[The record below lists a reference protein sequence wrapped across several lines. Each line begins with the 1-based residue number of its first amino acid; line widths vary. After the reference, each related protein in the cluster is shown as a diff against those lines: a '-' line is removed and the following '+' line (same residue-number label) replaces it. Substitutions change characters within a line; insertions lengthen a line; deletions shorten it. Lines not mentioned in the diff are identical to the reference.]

1 MRTEIKKCLK
11 KLSQFVASISQLKG
25 TNKLILEHAGELRVI
40 VLEIDKKKKKSYTV
54 LIEAKIR
61 HKNHTQHT
69 PTPTK

>member
-40 VLEIDKKKKKSYTV
+40 VLEIDKKKKV
-54 LIEAKIR
+54 LHCAHRGKDQAQ
-61 HKNHTQHT
+61 KPHTTYANSH
-69 PTPTK
+69 